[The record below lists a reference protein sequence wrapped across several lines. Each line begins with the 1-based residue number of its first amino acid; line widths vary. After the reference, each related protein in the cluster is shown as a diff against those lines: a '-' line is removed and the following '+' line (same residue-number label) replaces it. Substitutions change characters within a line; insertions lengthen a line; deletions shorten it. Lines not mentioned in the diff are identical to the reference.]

1 MSSEDGAARPGQG
14 PAPLPSAPSAG
25 KRIRKQCPTITR
37 SPRSPGAPYPGTQ
50 GSARAPDHGQWHIRG
65 LSAHGRA
72 RRSGRPREPSR
83 ENRKEQPERAGQKD
97 TERKRER
104 RGLEKKK
111 ESMHPWSSTRGS
123 KPIPSAFPDPSPK
136 HRERKGN
143 RSGTARS
150 CSPPRGALT

>member
-104 RGLEKKK
+104 RGLEKKRK
-111 ESMHPWSSTRGS
+111 KACTRGAAPEAQS
-123 KPIPSAFPDPSPK
+123 PSPPPSRI
-136 HRERKGN
+136 HLQSTEREKE
-143 RSGTARS
+143 TAPVRRGHA
-150 CSPPRGALT
+150 PRHEGP